1 MHTRHVLVGAVALG
15 VVAMSVPACVG
26 TVDSSAPDEEAPTK
40 EEQAFDA
47 SIFHF
52 GTVVPD
58 DGHDPSGGSQRAV
71 ATLGFWDG
79 RQGIIGQRWTCLVS
93 VWLPLRLNY
102 VTITPDRAAEMTAIA
117 ADAAGDKVMHSQPKW
132 PVSVMFCKQF
142 AAKMMEIFKKVP
154 GGPTGAKVTAQ

>member
-1 MHTRHVLVGAVALG
+1 MHTRHVLAGAVALG
-15 VVAMSVPACVG
+15 LVAMLVPACVG
-26 TVDSSAPDEEAPTK
+26 TVDNSAPGEDPTTK

-79 RQGIIGQRWTCLVS
+79 RQGIIAS
-93 VWLPLRLNY
+93 V
-102 VTITPDRAAEMTAIA
+102 
-117 ADAAGDKVMHSQPKW
+117 G
-132 PVSVMFCKQF
+132 PVSSRYGCRC
-142 AAKMMEIFKKVP
+142 
-154 GGPTGAKVTAQ
+154 GSTTSRSRPTARPRRRRSPPPTPPAMS